1 MDIDKDDLAVLTT
14 RMTKEE
20 VDRVYRLLHE
30 WGVGPADCFPVQLT
44 LLTSAQLLAAASVP
58 RAITDSRK
66 WLEQHLAEYRRQT
79 KGLLDGF
86 SSDNKQQQAE
96 TRTALEAHAKAIQ
109 IAAEQIQA
117 QLAAAEK
124 VAGRVKLLMDGAVSE
139 WNSAKTRMSIQCE
152 WLEKV
157 SNDLQNRFA
166 WQTIMWW
173 AVTILLA
180 FGLGYCLAIASI
192 HSK

>member
-1 MDIDKDDLAVLTT
+1 MDLDKDDLAILSAN
-14 RMTKEE
+14 MTKEE

-30 WGVGPADCFPVQLT
+30 WGVGPADSFPVQLT
-44 LLTSAQLLAAASVP
+44 LLTSAQLLAAAGVP
-58 RAITDSRK
+58 RAIADSRK

>member
-1 MDIDKDDLAVLTT
+1 MDIDKDDLAVLST

-30 WGVGPADCFPVQLT
+30 WGVGPADNFPVQLT

-58 RAITDSRK
+58 RAIADSRK
-66 WLEQHLAEYRRQT
+66 WLELHLAEYRQQT
-79 KGLLDGF
+79 KGLVDGF

-109 IAAEQIQA
+109 AAAEQIQA

-124 VAGRVKLLMDGAVSE
+124 VAGQVKSLMNGAVSE
-139 WNSAKTRMSIQCE
+139 WNGAKARMSIQCE
-152 WLEKV
+152 RLEEV
-157 SNDLQNRFA
+157 SNDLQDRFA
-166 WQTIMWW
+166 WR
-173 AVTILLA
+173 VILERAIFCLLIL
-180 FGLGYCLAIASI
+180 GLGVLGGHYLWL
-192 HSK
+192 H

>member
-1 MDIDKDDLAVLTT
+1 MDLDKDDLAILSAN
-14 RMTKEE
+14 MTKEE

-30 WGVGPADCFPVQLT
+30 WGVGPADSFPVQLT

-139 WNSAKTRMSIQCE
+139 WNSEKTRMSIQCE

>member
-1 MDIDKDDLAVLTT
+1 
-14 RMTKEE
+14 MTKEE

-30 WGVGPADCFPVQLT
+30 WGVGPADSFPVQLT

>member
-1 MDIDKDDLAVLTT
+1 MDIDKDDLAVLSA

-20 VDRVYRLLHE
+20 MDRVHRLLHE
-30 WGVGPADCFPVQLT
+30 WGVGPADSFPVQLT